1 MKKIILSFIFII
13 STIFSYSQN
22 LEILNHIN
30 DIRAKNNK
38 KILFLDDVLCNVSKD
53 YSSYVLSHYNHIPVK
68 KIDKK
73 IQNIFYDTEY
83 EYQKMLFERGLSEE
97 EIYNFGFFIGSYSEK
112 YKSKDD
118 WVNYFKEDLNHGY
131 FLDFIANSDLKIA
144 GISIINQKSLGK
156 YTQVCIIMVT
166 LQ

>member
-83 EYQKMLFERGLSEE
+83 EYQKMLFERGLIEE
-97 EIYNFGFFIGSYSEK
+97 EIYNFGFFIGSFEEK
-112 YKSKDD
+112 QKNEQD
-118 WVNYFKEDLNHGY
+118 WIEYFDKKLLNDY
-131 FLDFIANSDLKIA
+131 FLEFIANSDLKIA
-144 GISIINQKSLGK
+144 GVNLSYQKSLGK
-156 YTQVCIIMVT
+156 YTQVCIIIIT